1 MLRPQLVRSTAGGM
15 LEYRS
20 WLDDLAVEQRSK
32 EVTILRQRIPQGTE
46 ESLGHEAHLTTKL
59 TWPADPVVMSA

>member
-1 MLRPQLVRSTAGGM
+1 MLRPQLVRSTAGGL

-32 EVTILRQRIPQGTE
+32 EVTNSAAIPQSTVEG
-46 ESLGHEAHLTTKL
+46 LDNEAHLTTKL
-59 TWPADPVVMSA
+59 TGPADPMLMSA